1 MQDGVSNTCNPE
13 LIIDNIWGSQLVRAL
28 PTALPQQVIVH
39 FGCFQWLPALVTGSY
54 DVTSCSRVLDDIM

>member
-1 MQDGVSNTCNPE
+1 M
-13 LIIDNIWGSQLVRAL
+13 RAL

-54 DVTSCSRVLDDIM
+54 DVTSCSMVFDYIIKGPDHNLLGTGH